1 MQIPNHKIETEK
13 TLSSL
18 PAFHVASRSQGRP
31 AISDIPSKITN
42 AVDRLPLT
50 RLDSGASIAIGV
62 GSRGI
67 QSLETI
73 VRTVST
79 TLSERGFDPVIIPAM
94 GSHGG
99 ATVDGQRKKLADL
112 GVTQESVG
120 CAIDARIETRCIG
133 ETSSGHSVH
142 IATAAVDA
150 DGIVVIN
157 RIKPHTNFT
166 GTVESGLSKM
176 VSVGLGKKR
185 GAEAFH
191 TAALQQGYVT
201 TIEQFVGVIQA
212 ESKAD
217 LLGGIGVVENR
228 QHEPAVIEAIPGKA
242 LPEAE
247 NSLVETAY
255 DELPT
260 LPASDLDLLV
270 ITEIGKDISGTG
282 MDTNVIGRYG
292 VLNADDPPEPNV
304 DRIVVLGLSEE
315 TKGNAHGIGLADLTT
330 RDVLQSADLQKMYTN
345 ALASSSLTRSK
356 LPIGLPSRES
366 ALVAGIQST
375 GISDI
380 KNSDIAIIRN
390 TNNTSPCL
398 ISANLK
404 AKINNNQNW
413 ALSQRVHI
421 HDDSKL
427 VNFEKYL
434 P

>member
-1 MQIPNHKIETEK
+1 MRLKIHGCTQHMQIPNHKIETEK

-18 PAFHVASRSQGRP
+18 PAFHIASRYQGRP
-31 AISDIPSKITN
+31 AISDIPNKITN

-120 CAIDARIETRCIG
+120 CAIDARTETRCIG

-157 RIKPHTNFT
+157 RIKLHTNFT
-166 GTVESGLSKM
+166 GTVENGLSKM
-176 VSVGLGKKR
+176 VSVGLKKR

-212 ESKAD
+212 ESKVD

-282 MDTNVIGRYG
+282 MDTNVVGRYG
-292 VLNADDPPEPNV
+292 VLNADDPPDPNV

-315 TKGNAHGIGLADLTT
+315 TKGNAHGIRLADLTT
-330 RDVLQSADLQKMYTN
+330 RDVL
-345 ALASSSLTRSK
+345 
-356 LPIGLPSRES
+356 
-366 ALVAGIQST
+366 
-375 GISDI
+375 
-380 KNSDIAIIRN
+380 
-390 TNNTSPCL
+390 
-398 ISANLK
+398 
-404 AKINNNQNW
+404 
-413 ALSQRVHI
+413 
-421 HDDSKL
+421 
-427 VNFEKYL
+427 
-434 P
+434 